1 MRLGLVC
8 IGAIIILLTNI
19 HAKAQTVDLFA
30 DTSSTISSKV
40 TDITTG
46 TFKSTRIVNGQSIE
60 NVGAGVLDFK
70 ILHRFGAINQGGYNF
85 FGLDQATMRLGLDY
99 GINSKLMIGIG
110 RSTFEKQYDA
120 FFKYRIIRQQTGKHH
135 IPFSLSYASSLIYKS
150 LRDALTT
157 YTPYV
162 SDKFSYTHQI
172 LLASKLNDYF
182 SLQLSP
188 TLIHYNM
195 VDNKNIP
202 NDFYSFGL
210 GFRQRISKRVNI
222 TTEYYHRF
230 NSLNGYYD
238 PLSVGVDIETGG
250 HVFQLHV
257 SNSTGMTDR
266 TFINETAGSWAKG
279 DLRFGFNISRVFT
292 LRKPKELRNIK
303 W

>member
-1 MRLGLVC
+1 MRLRSVC
-8 IGAIIILLTNI
+8 IGSLIFLLANI

-30 DTSSTISSKV
+30 DTNNTAANT

-46 TFKSTRIVNGQSIE
+46 TFKSTRIVNGHSIE

-120 FFKYRIIRQQTGKHH
+120 FFKYRIIRQQTGKRH

-150 LRDALTT
+150 LRDAVTT
-157 YTPYV
+157 YIPYL
-162 SDKFSYTHQI
+162 SDKFSYSHQF

-195 VDNKNIP
+195 VDTKTTP
-202 NDFYSFGL
+202 NDFYSLGL